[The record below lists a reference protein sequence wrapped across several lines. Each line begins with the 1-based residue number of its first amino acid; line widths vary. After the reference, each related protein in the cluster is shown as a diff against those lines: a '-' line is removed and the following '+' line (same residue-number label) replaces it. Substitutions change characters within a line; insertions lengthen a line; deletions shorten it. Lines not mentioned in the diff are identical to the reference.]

1 MKLQF
6 KYQKFQADAAKAVAD
21 VFDGQP
27 YLAPSYMT
35 GEISGKNS
43 SSEERK
49 GTFSGW
55 SNQKIVPELSDERIL
70 DNLRKIQKA
79 NQIPVSSK
87 LEGRENGYHLTV
99 EMETGV
105 GKTYTYIKTIYELNK
120 RYGWSKFLVVVPS
133 IAIREGVYKTFQ
145 ITREHFAKEYG
156 KKIRFFIYNSE
167 RLTEIDRFASDNS
180 VHVMIINSQAFNAK
194 GKDARRIYMNLD
206 EFQGRKPIDLIAGT
220 NPIIIIDEPQS
231 VEGRQTKERMKQ
243 FCPLITL
250 RYSATHKA
258 DSLYNMV
265 YRLSAADAYR
275 KYLVKKI
282 EVKGIAGNGA
292 KGKKMIMELHP
303 DLLFLDVELPD
314 TLGLNLL
321 SEIRE
326 DILWDMKVVFYTSYD
341 KYLLQALRESAFDF
355 LLKPFEA
362 EDLKVIMDRYRKAMS
377 STSLPL
383 LPSFA
388 SSISALMPQQG
399 MFMIS
404 TVTGFKL
411 LRLEEIGF
419 FEYLKDKRQ
428 WQVVLFN
435 QTCLNLKRNTKAE
448 DIISYSQAFVQIS
461 QSAIVNVNYLAM
473 IDGKC
478 CQLYPPFHDK
488 NDLIISRSYLK
499 ELQERFFVL

>member
-1 MKLQF
+1 MMETEE
-6 KYQKFQADAAKAVAD
+6 KYKV
-21 VFDGQP
+21 V
-27 YLAPSYMT
+27 
-35 GEISGKNS
+35 
-43 SSEERK
+43 
-49 GTFSGW
+49 
-55 SNQKIVPELSDERIL
+55 IVDDERTAI
-70 DNLRKIQKA
+70 DALRRE
-79 NQIPVSSK
+79 
-87 LEGRENGYHLTV
+87 LEPYRE
-99 EMETGV
+99 
-105 GKTYTYIKTIYELNK
+105 
-120 RYGWSKFLVVVPS
+120 F
-133 IAIREGVYKTFQ
+133 
-145 ITREHFAKEYG
+145 
-156 KKIRFFIYNSE
+156 
-167 RLTEIDRFASDNS
+167 
-180 VHVMIINSQAFNAK
+180 
-194 GKDARRIYMNLD
+194 
-206 EFQGRKPIDLIAGT
+206 
-220 NPIIIIDEPQS
+220 
-231 VEGRQTKERMKQ
+231 
-243 FCPLITL
+243 
-250 RYSATHKA
+250 
-258 DSLYNMV
+258 
-265 YRLSAADAYR
+265 
-275 KYLVKKI
+275 

-411 LRLEEIGF
+411 LRLEDIGF
-419 FEYLKDKRQ
+419 FEY
-428 WQVVLFN
+428 
-435 QTCLNLKRNTKAE
+435 TKAE

>member
-1 MKLQF
+1 MMETEE
-6 KYQKFQADAAKAVAD
+6 KYKV
-21 VFDGQP
+21 V
-27 YLAPSYMT
+27 
-35 GEISGKNS
+35 
-43 SSEERK
+43 
-49 GTFSGW
+49 
-55 SNQKIVPELSDERIL
+55 IVDDERTAI
-70 DNLRKIQKA
+70 DALRRE
-79 NQIPVSSK
+79 
-87 LEGRENGYHLTV
+87 LEPYRE
-99 EMETGV
+99 
-105 GKTYTYIKTIYELNK
+105 
-120 RYGWSKFLVVVPS
+120 F
-133 IAIREGVYKTFQ
+133 
-145 ITREHFAKEYG
+145 
-156 KKIRFFIYNSE
+156 
-167 RLTEIDRFASDNS
+167 
-180 VHVMIINSQAFNAK
+180 
-194 GKDARRIYMNLD
+194 
-206 EFQGRKPIDLIAGT
+206 
-220 NPIIIIDEPQS
+220 
-231 VEGRQTKERMKQ
+231 
-243 FCPLITL
+243 
-250 RYSATHKA
+250 
-258 DSLYNMV
+258 
-265 YRLSAADAYR
+265 
-275 KYLVKKI
+275 

-362 EDLKVIMDRYRKAMS
+362 EDLKVIMDR
-377 STSLPL
+377 
-383 LPSFA
+383 SFA

>member
-1 MKLQF
+1 MMETEE
-6 KYQKFQADAAKAVAD
+6 KYKVAIID
-21 VFDGQP
+21 
-27 YLAPSYMT
+27 
-35 GEISGKNS
+35 
-43 SSEERK
+43 
-49 GTFSGW
+49 
-55 SNQKIVPELSDERIL
+55 DERTAI
-70 DNLRKIQKA
+70 DALRRELKA
-79 NQIPVSSK
+79 
-87 LEGRENGYHLTV
+87 
-99 EMETGV
+99 
-105 GKTYTYIKTIYELNK
+105 
-120 RYGWSKFLVVVPS
+120 YGEF
-133 IAIREGVYKTFQ
+133 
-145 ITREHFAKEYG
+145 
-156 KKIRFFIYNSE
+156 
-167 RLTEIDRFASDNS
+167 EIDG
-180 VHVMIINSQAFNAK
+180 V
-194 GKDARRIYMNLD
+194 
-206 EFQGRKPIDLIAGT
+206 
-220 NPIIIIDEPQS
+220 
-231 VEGRQTKERMKQ
+231 
-243 FCPLITL
+243 
-250 RYSATHKA
+250 
-258 DSLYNMV
+258 
-265 YRLSAADAYR
+265 
-275 KYLVKKI
+275 
-282 EVKGIAGNGA
+282 AGNAA